1 MESYSQ
7 SIATLLVHKHLL
19 LMSLPHVPHHQWTG
33 HIVQFAQ
40 HLARFGNDDREV
52 VLVIL
57 TELCGQIACV
67 AGHEHAIEARCR
79 RFAGDAGHAPTSA
92 AIVKYFLQ
100 HLEDLLP
107 DRFIG
112 TPTNNV
118 SNENTSVEDASSR
131 HRVCV
136 RTLIEE
142 NYAED
147 LTNAKVARLIGRS
160 PRDVRNE
167 LRELG
172 LSLRKY
178 LTTIRMEHAQ
188 QLLHHDKVE
197 AVAWM
202 VGYKSKRQ
210 FIRQFK
216 LHTGMVPSHFRGTGA
231 AERPDEQTSA
241 DDDQP

>member
-7 SIATLLVHKHLL
+7 SIATVLVHKHLL

-33 HIVQFAQ
+33 HIVRFAQ

-67 AGHEHAIEARCR
+67 AGHEHAIEAHSR
-79 RFAGDAGHAPTSA
+79 RFADGAGHTPTSA

-107 DRFIG
+107 H
-112 TPTNNV
+112 
-118 SNENTSVEDASSR
+118 TSAEDASST

-136 RTLIEE
+136 RTLIEQ

-147 LTNAKVARLIGRS
+147 LTNAKVARLSGRS
-160 PRDVRNE
+160 PRDVRSD

-197 AVAWM
+197 AVALM

-231 AERPDEQTSA
+231 EERPLLHRVVDEAQLV
-241 DDDQP
+241 DDGR